1 MDDKSAIIPV
11 TGKRKVDKDVTSK
24 KEEIDEEE
32 QKVVKKMKI
41 LGKVKKDVTEESKD
55 KKIVADEAEGG
66 KKKKK
71 ARKIVADEAEGG
83 KKKKKA
89 SEDKK
94 IVADEAEGGK
104 KKKKARYKSLSEE
117 VKICVGEG
125 YGSENYTVGGGGAWI
140 GVDRLAAEVEVSE
153 RGIQKS
159 RSFHFRKMF
168 DINPVRQGQ
177 NFVHENGNGREAMD
191 EKIQS
196 RNEGAAAAALIG
208 TVLESIVP
216 VSPLKKDGAAS
227 GISKKDKQV
236 STDMELMKER
246 FSKLLLGEDMSGGG
260 KGVSSALALSNAIT
274 NLAVL
279 LDSKSESYCEPMSVE
294 RKARWKKEIDWL
306 LSVTDYIVEFVPSQQ
321 KSKDGT
327 NMEIMVTQ
335 QRRDLLLNIPALR
348 KLDVMLLGILDNF
361 VEEQE
366 FKYVS
371 RDADESEKGIQRND
385 KWWLPTVKVPPNGLS
400 EESRQF
406 LQKQKEAV
414 NQVLKASMAINAQ
427 ILSDMEIPDNYIESL
442 PKNGRASLGESIYK
456 SITVEF
462 LIIAIPFDHGLV
474 IEHKDVGL
482 SILESYSRVL
492 ESLANTVM
500 SRIQDVLYAD
510 SLAQDPSLAVV
521 TWKQSMDSIPSP
533 TLSSFPSPSEEAEKL
548 SSAAETPTSMT
559 LSDFMGWNLEPP

>member
-1 MDDKSAIIPV
+1 MA
-11 TGKRKVDKDVTSK
+11 
-24 KEEIDEEE
+24 KE
-32 QKVVKKMKI
+32 
-41 LGKVKKDVTEESKD
+41 
-55 KKIVADEAEGG
+55 
-66 KKKKK
+66 
-71 ARKIVADEAEGG
+71 
-83 KKKKKA
+83 
-89 SEDKK
+89 
-94 IVADEAEGGK
+94 
-104 KKKKARYKSLSEE
+104 
-117 VKICVGEG
+117 
-125 YGSENYTVGGGGAWI
+125 
-140 GVDRLAAEVEVSE
+140 E

-274 NLAVL
+274 NLAG
-279 LDSKSESYCEPMSVE
+279 KPESDM
-294 RKARWKKEIDWL
+294 
-306 LSVTDYIVEFVPSQQ
+306 
-321 KSKDGT
+321 
-327 NMEIMVTQ
+327 
-335 QRRDLLLNIPALR
+335 
-348 KLDVMLLGILDNF
+348 GILDNF

-462 LIIAIPFDHGLV
+462 FDPLQFLSTMDLSSEHKVLDLKNRIEASIVIWKRKMHQKDGKSTWGSAISLEKRELFEERAETILLLLKQQFPGIPQSSLEISKIQFN
-474 IEHKDVGL
+474 KDVGL

-559 LSDFMGWNLEPP
+559 LSDFMGWNLEPPQTDIRKNHSAGNLQSYIKDEEEKIMTKPGIHPTLTEHAGGM